1 MDNLT
6 HTATGLFLGR
16 AGLGRRVPYAPA
28 ILMLA
33 ANAPDIDVISLAG
46 GPLGYLNWHRHFTH
60 ALAALPFMALLP
72 VLVVRLF
79 ARKPFRWLPAL
90 GIALAGAASHLALDY
105 ANVYGLRLL
114 LPFSGGW
121 YLGNTISV
129 VDLWIW
135 SAFLIALAAPFL
147 ARLVGSEIGGRKTAA
162 PGRAWAR
169 LALVFLALYGGG
181 RMVLR
186 ERALAT
192 IESRLYEGS
201 RPLRAA
207 ALPTP
212 ANPFVWR
219 GVVET
224 ADFYA
229 LLELNLLSDFDP
241 TQARVYHKPEA
252 SPALEAARRT
262 RVFQDFL
269 RFSQYPLWRVIPVP
283 EPEDGVRVE
292 AMDLRFGAPGRPGF
306 MATAILNARL
316 EPVRVWF
323 EFARAGPR

>member
-6 HTATGLFLGR
+6 HTATGLFLSR

-33 ANAPDIDVISLAG
+33 ANAPDIDVISLVG
-46 GPLGYLNWHRHFTH
+46 GPLAYLNWHRHITH
-60 ALAALPFMALLP
+60 GLAALPLMALLP

-79 ARKPFRWLPAL
+79 ARKTFRWLPAL

-105 ANVYGLRLL
+105 TNVYGLRLF
-114 LPFSGGW
+114 LPFWSDW
-121 YLGNTISV
+121 YPGNLISV

-135 SAFLIALAAPFL
+135 AAFLIALAAPL
-147 ARLVGSEIGGRKTAA
+147 LSRLVSSEIGGRKSAT

-169 LALVFLALYGGG
+169 LALVFLTLYAGG

-186 ERALAT
+186 ERAVAT
-192 IESRLYEGS
+192 LEARLYEGS
-201 RPLRAA
+201 PPVRAA
-207 ALPTP
+207 AFPTP
-212 ANPFVWR
+212 ANPFRWR
-219 GVVET
+219 GLVET

-229 LLELNLLSDFDP
+229 LDDVNLLGNFDP
-241 TQARVYHKPEA
+241 TQARLYYKPEA
-252 SPALEAARRT
+252 ARALDAARRT
-262 RVFQDFL
+262 PVFQEYL
-269 RFSQYPLWRVIPVP
+269 RFALYPLWRVTPAP

-306 MATAILNARL
+306 VATAILNARL

-323 EFARAGPR
+323 EFGSAGPR